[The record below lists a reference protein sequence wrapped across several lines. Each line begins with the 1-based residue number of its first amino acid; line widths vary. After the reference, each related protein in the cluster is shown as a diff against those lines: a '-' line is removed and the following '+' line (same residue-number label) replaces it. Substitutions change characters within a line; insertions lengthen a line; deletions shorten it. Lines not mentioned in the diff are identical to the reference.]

1 MKIGCTQMHTVT
13 LVAIVIELIL
23 LGAQGAYYLAR
34 PYDRIRLWYI
44 GLLLLMIMLNT
55 VNGLLPDSRY
65 AYPIYIQNIIVTGI
79 GFTVASYYPLYF
91 YKAFELKKLRF
102 HAIYGIPMFMLLPY
116 FLFFVVGYS
125 IHEDIDFARRYGFLI
140 PGIYS
145 AILLITI
152 GRSIHFAYRKNDY
165 SLSLFAERLAA
176 YIAMLPWSLMPMV
189 VYYQFGQ
196 LSETLFA
203 NLGFMAVSTLLL
215 YRDIRL
221 DRAERK
227 QLENLRQL
235 VMDTDTIKLNCQKN
249 LLSPR
254 EIEIAI
260 LLCHRLRR
268 RDIADKL
275 FISDRTVD
283 KHTERIF
290 LKMGVTSREELLEK
304 LNTPS

>member
-1 MKIGCTQMHTVT
+1 MQVGCTQMHPVT
-13 LVAIVIELIL
+13 LAAIVIELIM

-34 PYDRIRLWYI
+34 SHDKTRLWYI
-44 GLLLLMIMLNT
+44 GLLLLMLLLNT
-55 VNGLLPDSRY
+55 INGLLPNPTY
-65 AYPIYIQNIIVTGI
+65 AIPIYLQHITVTGI
-79 GFTVASYYPLYF
+79 GFGVASYYPLYF
-91 YKAFELKKLRF
+91 YKAFGLRKLRF
-102 HAIYGIPMFMLLPY
+102 HAVYGVPMFLISPY

-125 IHEDIDFARRYGFLI
+125 VHGDINFARLYGFLVS
-140 PGIYS
+140 GLYS
-145 AILLITI
+145 FILLITI
-152 GRSIHFAYRKNDY
+152 GRAIHFAYRKKDCSTDRY
-165 SLSLFAERLAA
+165 VEKFSA
-176 YIAMLPWSLMPMV
+176 YIAMLPWSFMPMI

-215 YRDIRL
+215 YRNIRL
-221 DRAERK
+221 DRAEQK
-227 QLENLRQL
+227 QLENFRQL
-235 VMDTDTIKLNCQKN
+235 IMDIDTIKLNCEKN
-249 LLSPR
+249 MLSPR